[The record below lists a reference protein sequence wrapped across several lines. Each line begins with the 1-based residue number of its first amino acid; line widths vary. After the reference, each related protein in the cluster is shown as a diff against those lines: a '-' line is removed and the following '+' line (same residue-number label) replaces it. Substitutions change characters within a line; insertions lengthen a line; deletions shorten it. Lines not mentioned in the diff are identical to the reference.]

1 MRATPFS
8 GVRFPKDPMSFT
20 PSRLA
25 LCAISL
31 GLAAC
36 STPQDDNLRY
46 QSTNKAKASSL
57 ATPPDVT
64 QLMSTQGGIA
74 SPRVASASDYHAARP
89 QTTAPSTAPDA
100 IGDVRMESEGRH
112 RWLVVGRTPEQL
124 WEPLRKFWQDNGF
137 VLDTDQPERR
147 IMETDWA
154 ESHAKVS
161 TGLVRDAVASLAS
174 TPELSQ
180 GTAEMDRFRTR
191 LEQVPGGTEIYVS
204 HRGMREVAD
213 TSRDAH
219 TAWLTQPAD
228 AELEAEW
235 LRRMMARLGE
245 VPGAATTT
253 AAQAPVAPKRGPQ
266 IIDPKGQPTLQ
277 LAENFDLAW
286 RHVGLALDR
295 TGFTVEDRNRSE
307 GTYFVRYVPP
317 NLGKEPGAFAK
328 LIDFVHPGP
337 VAAPLKLGIQVRS
350 DNDTSAVTVIG
361 RANATVAPADALR
374 IVQVIAA
381 DLQ

>member
-1 MRATPFS
+1 MRATTLRGPI
-8 GVRFPKDPMSFT
+8 PKDPMSFT

-36 STPQDDNLRY
+36 STTQDDSLRY
-46 QSTNKAKASSL
+46 QSTSKAKAGSL
-57 ATPPDVT
+57 ATPPDIE
-64 QLMSTQGGIA
+64 QLMRIQGDTA
-74 SPRVASASDYHAARP
+74 SPRVASANDYHAARP
-89 QTTAPSTAPDA
+89 QAATLSTAPDA
-100 IGDVRMESEGRH
+100 MGDVRMESEGRH

-124 WEPLRKFWQDNGF
+124 WEPLHKFWQDNGF
-137 VLDTDQPERR
+137 ILDTEQPDRR

-154 ESHAKVS
+154 ENRAKVPTGVIRDALGSVMEQSHA
-161 TGLVRDAVASLAS
+161 
-174 TPELSQ
+174 
-180 GTAEMDRFRTR
+180 TAERDRFRTR
-191 LEQVPGGTEIYVS
+191 LEQVAGGTEIYIS
-204 HRGMREVAD
+204 HRGMREIAD
-213 TSRDAH
+213 TKRDGQ
-219 TAWLTQPAD
+219 TAWQALPVD

-245 VPGAATTT
+245 VPGTASAA
-253 AAQAPVAPKRGPQ
+253 APSTVAPKRGPQ
-266 IIDPKGQPTLQ
+266 IINPKGQPTLQ
-277 LAENFDLAW
+277 LAESFDLAW

-317 NLGKEPGAFAK
+317 NTKEPGAFAK
-328 LIDFVHPGP
+328 LIDFVRPGP

-350 DNDTSAVTVIG
+350 DNDTSAVTVVG
-361 RANATVAPADALR
+361 RADTTVAPADALR

>member
-1 MRATPFS
+1 
-8 GVRFPKDPMSFT
+8 MSFT
-20 PSRLA
+20 PSRLV

-36 STPQDDNLRY
+36 STTQDDNLRY
-46 QSTNKAKASSL
+46 QSTTKAKATSL

-64 QLMSTQGGIA
+64 QLMRVQGDIA
-74 SPRVASASDYHAARP
+74 SPRVASASDYKAALP
-89 QTTAPSTAPDA
+89 QAAAPSTAPNA
-100 IGDVRMESEGRH
+100 IGDVRMEVEGQH

-161 TGLVRDAVASLAS
+161 TGFVRDALSSVM
-174 TPELSQ
+174 EQSQ
-180 GTAEMDRFRTR
+180 GSAEMDRFRTR

-213 TSRDAH
+213 TTREGH
-219 TAWLTQPAD
+219 TTLRTLPAD

-235 LRRMMARLGE
+235 LRRMMARLGD
-245 VPGAATTT
+245 VPGTAT
-253 AAQAPVAPKRGPQ
+253 AAAGAAPAVQKRGPQ
-266 IIDPKGQPTLQ
+266 IIDPKGRPTLQ
-277 LAENFDLAW
+277 LAESFDPAW

-317 NLGKEPGAFAK
+317 NINGKEPGVFSK

-350 DNDTSAVTVIG
+350 ESDTSAVTVVG
-361 RANATVAPADALR
+361 RANTTVAPADALR

>member
-1 MRATPFS
+1 
-8 GVRFPKDPMSFT
+8 MSFT

-25 LCAISL
+25 LCVISV

-46 QSTNKAKASSL
+46 QSTTKAKASTL

-64 QLMSTQGGIA
+64 QLMHGQGDTA
-74 SPRVASASDYHAARP
+74 SARVASASDYHAARP
-89 QTTAPSTAPDA
+89 QAAAPSTAPSA
-100 IGDVRMESEGRH
+100 LGDVRMESEGQH

-154 ESHAKVS
+154 ESHAKVP
-161 TGLVRDAVASLAS
+161 TGMVRDTLASLSSA
-174 TPELSQ
+174 TELSQ
-180 GTAEMDRFRTR
+180 GAAEMDRFRTR
-191 LEQVPGGTEIYVS
+191 LEQTAGGTEIYVS
-204 HRGMREVAD
+204 HRGMREIAD
-213 TSRDAH
+213 TSRDGH
-219 TAWLTQPAD
+219 TTWRAAPAD

-235 LRRMMARLGE
+235 LRRLMARLGD
-245 VPGAATTT
+245 VPGQTATAITT
-253 AAQAPVAPKRGPQ
+253 EAPVAPKRGPQ
-266 IIDPKGQPTLQ
+266 IVDPKGQPTLQ

-317 NLGKEPGAFAK
+317 TNGKEPGAFAK
-328 LIDFVHPGP
+328 LVDFVHPGP

-350 DNDTSAVTVIG
+350 ENDTSAVTVVG
-361 RANATVAPADALR
+361 RANTTVAPADALR

>member
-1 MRATPFS
+1 
-8 GVRFPKDPMSFT
+8 MSFT

-36 STPQDDNLRY
+36 ITTQDDSLRY
-46 QSTNKAKASSL
+46 QSTSKAKASTL

-64 QLMSTQGGIA
+64 QLVRVQGEPA
-74 SPRVASASDYHAARP
+74 SPRVASASDYKAIRP
-89 QTTAPSTAPDA
+89 QTAAPSTAPDA

-137 VLDTDQPERR
+137 VLETDRPERR

-161 TGLVRDAVASLAS
+161 TGIVRDALAS
-174 TPELSQ
+174 VMEQSQ
-180 GTAEMDRFRTR
+180 GSAEMDRFRTR

-204 HRGMREVAD
+204 HRGMREIAD
-213 TSRDAH
+213 TSRDGHA
-219 TAWLTQPAD
+219 AWAAQPAD
-228 AELEAEW
+228 AELEAVW
-235 LRRMMARLGE
+235 LRRLMARLGD
-245 VPGAATTT
+245 VPGTTTTTT
-253 AAQAPVAPKRGPQ
+253 APAPVAPKRGPQ

-317 NLGKEPGAFAK
+317 NANGKEPGAFAK
-328 LIDFVHPGP
+328 LVDFIHPGP

-350 DNDTSAVTVIG
+350 DDDTSAVTVVG
-361 RANATVAPADALR
+361 RANTAVAPADALR